1 MAWASALEL
10 STEAPI
16 RPKAICDSAAVA
28 CITAAEAFEQAAQ
41 KIDPDPPAGA
51 ISAGVS
57 NMRDEHRLC
66 YDSLILEA
74 TADPR
79 GAAVALH
86 DEAVRKR
93 HTVFESYESTM
104 PPSIARLGVNN
115 QKRKKW
121 QSETK
126 WRLHQAHLHEQEQR
140 AAAAAAAAQEEE
152 AAVAAAAEDA
162 MDTSGEDGESAV

>member
-1 MAWASALEL
+1 
-10 STEAPI
+10 
-16 RPKAICDSAAVA
+16 
-28 CITAAEAFEQAAQ
+28 
-41 KIDPDPPAGA
+41 
-51 ISAGVS
+51 
-57 NMRDEHRLC
+57 MRDEHRLC